1 MLGIVFGLQNVLSM
15 GLTWQG
21 LLFSYSAGGGRA
33 GCRRERDCGQKSS
46 EKGLLAPV
54 QLRLSQSRYSFL

>member
-1 MLGIVFGLQNVLSM
+1 MLGIVFGLQNVLST

-46 EKGLLAPV
+46 EEGLAPV